1 MSFVKYR
8 IREVAN
14 DFGVSAKDIADIV
27 TKYFEKPKS
36 NMQVLTD
43 EQLNVVFDHMTQK
56 NQIASLEQ
64 VFAAAA
70 APKAEAKPEAKPAP
84 QQQRPQGGNQPKNG
98 GAKPA
103 QNGGK
108 PQNAPKP
115 AASAPQQQPAA
126 PQGAQKQPEPQRKR
140 ERRVVDTSAVT
151 VNAERFDDRVDVL
164 VSSMAAVRITCSLT
178 RPVSRTLWSVTKAST
193 SLIMSL
199 A

>member
-43 EQLNVVFDHMTQK
+43 EQLNVVFDCMTQK

-103 QNGGK
+103 QNGGRS
-108 PQNAPKP
+108 QNAPKP
-115 AASAPQQQPAA
+115 AASRAPGHAA
-126 PQGAQKQPEPQRKR
+126 AACRAPEHAEAAGAAAQARAPRCGYLRRHRQRR
-140 ERRVVDTSAVT
+140 A
-151 VNAERFDDRVDVL
+151 L
-164 VSSMAAVRITCSLT
+164 
-178 RPVSRTLWSVTKAST
+178 
-193 SLIMSL
+193 
-199 A
+199 